1 MSDEC
6 SEIQLL
12 PQEAAER
19 LIGFYP
25 SITAADPRVYA
36 AGLVAVF
43 SIYKPHHLA
52 KAVDPLV
59 GLPSLYDFPPTMKQV
74 REFLEPMAARERE
87 MDERERR
94 RQQQLLPAPK
104 RNPEEEKYVMDGLR
118 KLSDHLAKGFGPS
131 VLDDDP
137 PKKKKADA

>member
-1 MSDEC
+1 MSDKC
-6 SEIQLL
+6 SETPLL

-36 AGLVAVF
+36 AGLVAIF
-43 SIYKPHHLA
+43 SIYQPHHLA
-52 KAVDPLV
+52 KAVDPLG

-87 MDERERR
+87 LADRERR
-94 RQQQLLPAPK
+94 RQQQSLPAPT
-104 RNPEEEKYVMDGLR
+104 RNPDEEKYVVDGLR

-131 VLDDDP
+131 VVE
-137 PKKKKADA
+137 

>member
-1 MSDEC
+1 MSDKC
-6 SEIQLL
+6 SENPLL

-43 SIYKPHHLA
+43 SIYAPHHLA
-52 KAVDPLV
+52 KAVDPLT

-87 MDERERR
+87 VAERERR
-94 RQQQLLPAPK
+94 RQQQMLPAPT
-104 RNPEEEKYVMDGLR
+104 RNPDEEKYVMDGLR
-118 KLSDHLAKGFGPS
+118 KLSEHLEKGFGPS
-131 VLDDDP
+131 VVE
-137 PKKKKADA
+137 

>member
-1 MSDEC
+1 MSDKC
-6 SEIQLL
+6 SETQLL

-52 KAVDPLV
+52 KAVDPLA

-74 REFLEPMAARERE
+74 REFLEPIAARERE
-87 MDERERR
+87 QEDRERR
-94 RQQQLLPAPK
+94 RQQQMLPAPA
-104 RNPEEEKYVMDGLR
+104 RNLAEEAYIRDGFK
-118 KLSDHLAKGFGPS
+118 KLSEHLAKGFGPS
-131 VLDDDP
+131 VVE
-137 PKKKKADA
+137 